1 MFRNYLLIALRL
13 IKKNKLYSFINI
25 FGLAIGLAACILILL
40 WVNDELSFDRFHTKA
55 DQIYK
60 VVCSDLLSDEK
71 YAVTTPALGPAMEQ
85 EYPEI
90 LRATRY
96 FEMDNLV
103 VKAGD
108 IKSLEDG
115 IAFVDPS
122 FLEMFSFP
130 MIKGNLQTA
139 LSDPFSIVLT
149 ESQAQKYF
157 GLEDPVGKTLT
168 VAGNYDLLV
177 NGLMK
182 DPPLN
187 SHLRF
192 DFLVPVEFM
201 REFGWNLEQWDRFFI
216 ETFVELH
223 PESDMIRKDRLSQF
237 LQSKIEDSENLQAE
251 LFPLKD
257 IHLHSSGISVMGRTG
272 DIKNIYLFSL
282 ISLFVLLIACINF
295 MNLST
300 TQSGKRIKEIGMRKV
315 VGARPKDI
323 IKQFYGESVLMT
335 LVALLLAFIL
345 VELSLPI
352 FNRLS
357 GKEMTLNFAENY
369 GFYLVVAGIVLATGL
384 ISGSYPALL
393 LSSFKPVEMFKGK
406 SGTGSRF
413 QSLSRKI
420 LVVAQFSISIVL
432 IIGTVIVFIQM
443 NYLRQKKLGFDPDRV
458 ISVTLNRNI
467 QQKYDVMKE
476 RLLQLSSVSSVTSG
490 SRRPFTH
497 ISTIDWESPDNTKSV
512 RLSFTDV
519 GYDYLVT
526 FGLELMQGRF
536 FSKEYSL
543 DHQNYILN
551 ETAVQQMGFENP
563 LGQEIEI
570 FEKKGTVIGV
580 VKDYHFESLHTAI
593 RPLVLR
599 FGEGGQNYLYAKI
612 ISADMDETIKDF
624 EAIWNGLE
632 QDYPF
637 NFRFFDQDFDAMY
650 RAENRFKDILGYFA
664 VFAILISC
672 LGLFGLTC
680 FITEQRTKEIGIRKV
695 LGASVAKLIL
705 MFSIE
710 FVKWV
715 VLANLVAWPVAYFAM
730 SRWLQGFAYRTGIQ
744 MWIFLVSSCLALVI
758 ALGTVMIHTAK
769 AALANPAVSL
779 KYE

>member
-130 MIKGNLQTA
+130 MIKGNPQTA

-357 GKEMTLNFAENY
+357 GKEMTLNFAGNY

>member
-130 MIKGNLQTA
+130 MIKGNPQTA

-730 SRWLQGFAYRTGIQ
+730 SWWLQGFAYRTGIQ

>member
-1 MFRNYLLIALRL
+1 
-13 IKKNKLYSFINI
+13 
-25 FGLAIGLAACILILL
+25 
-40 WVNDELSFDRFHTKA
+40 
-55 DQIYK
+55 
-60 VVCSDLLSDEK
+60 
-71 YAVTTPALGPAMEQ
+71 
-85 EYPEI
+85 
-90 LRATRY
+90 
-96 FEMDNLV
+96 
-103 VKAGD
+103 
-108 IKSLEDG
+108 
-115 IAFVDPS
+115 
-122 FLEMFSFP
+122 
-130 MIKGNLQTA
+130 
-139 LSDPFSIVLT
+139 
-149 ESQAQKYF
+149 
-157 GLEDPVGKTLT
+157 
-168 VAGNYDLLV
+168 
-177 NGLMK
+177 
-182 DPPLN
+182 
-187 SHLRF
+187 
-192 DFLVPVEFM
+192 M

>member
-130 MIKGNLQTA
+130 MIKGNPQTA

>member
-130 MIKGNLQTA
+130 MIKGNPQTA

-406 SGTGSRF
+406 SGTGSRI